1 MEGSDWVSNSFLV
14 LITFTMPS
22 NLALLI
28 IEQTTFFFTSFT
40 YRLCLMSKESES
52 SGEEALEL
60 ACRGMD
66 IIYFM

>member
-1 MEGSDWVSNSFLV
+1 MEGSDWVSNSFSV
-14 LITFTMPS
+14 LIPFTMPS

-52 SGEEALEL
+52 SGKQAIEQ
-60 ACRGMD
+60 ACSGMD
-66 IIYFM
+66 KIYFM

>member
-1 MEGSDWVSNSFLV
+1 
-14 LITFTMPS
+14 MPS